1 MATFRVGVGSF
12 NINDGSVGIGTEGTG
27 HGNLKVEGT
36 LKSTSADVLG
46 VSTFTRYSGFNAD
59 EVKVSNR
66 DLTLSGEYSTI
77 GDVVV
82 EDGASLTVGV
92 GSTACIGTVESV
104 SVENHFS
111 VPSGDIAQRDE
122 SAGYSEGC
130 IRYNIELGTMEFF
143 NGNEWRQ
150 FNYTVDV
157 QNSAGRGITAGS
169 YPGEV
174 EHIEFINISTK
185 GNSLSFGDM
194 TEHQGLFDAASSS
207 TRMVTSGGYNSSFGG
222 GAVMDIQYVTIASA
236 GNTIDFG
243 DQTQGTYGT
252 GASSSS
258 TRALIMGGN
267 RMPTS
272 SPFDDG
278 NDGNNTICTIE
289 IATIGNAIDFG
300 DLSERRAYP
309 GACGDSVRMV
319 IFGGYSNSV
328 GSPFGLKNSDTVKY
342 ASHGNAI
349 DFGDLSARRGYPGAC
364 GDPVRMVIFGGYN
377 NSVGSPLGLRSSD
390 TVVYASHGN
399 AVDFGDA
406 SHGGSNKAGSNS
418 TRGIW
423 AGTSGGSN
431 TYTNIIYSVSIQ
443 SLGDSVDFGDRTYDY
458 IGSAMASQ
466 TRLVM
471 AGGKAKASPHATTN
485 IIDFV
490 EFASSGNAQD
500 FGDIGFNQA
509 DGAGTSDCHGGLGGY

>member
-1 MATFRVGVGSF
+1 HRMATFRVGVGSF

-349 DFGDLSARRGYPGAC
+349 DFGE
-364 GDPVRMVIFGGYN
+364 
-377 NSVGSPLGLRSSD
+377 
-390 TVVYASHGN
+390 
-399 AVDFGDA
+399 A